1 MTRGMGHTKRGALV
15 LWIKSSIE
23 GLHYRLEE
31 AGSILDYQHHRHAS
45 FRPVMQ
51 YLTQSLIECGNRNKM
66 K

>member
-23 GLHYRLEE
+23 GLQ
-31 AGSILDYQHHRHAS
+31 DYHHHRHAS